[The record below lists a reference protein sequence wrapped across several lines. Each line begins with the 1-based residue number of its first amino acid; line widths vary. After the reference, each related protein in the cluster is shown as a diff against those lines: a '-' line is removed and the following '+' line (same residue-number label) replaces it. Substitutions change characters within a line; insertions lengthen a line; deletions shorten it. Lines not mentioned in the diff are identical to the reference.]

1 MYATI
6 CMYEDLALDTLD
18 VVNGVDG
25 YDMHLMRELDYEFGG
40 YRHFIGITRMLNALR
55 GACVEW

>member
-1 MYATI
+1 MDAAI
-6 CMYEDLALDTLD
+6 CMYEDLALDALD

-25 YDMHLMRELDYEFGG
+25 HDMHLARELNYEFSG

-55 GACVEW
+55 GACIEC